1 MVYGINDAI
10 REILFPQNGFV
21 PLYFLELQ
29 VKFISDS
36 KKVYTRLM

>member
-1 MVYGINDAI
+1 MAYGIIDEI

-29 VKFISDS
+29 VKSI
-36 KKVYTRLM
+36 